1 MTRCLVTRRLL
12 RLGVAGLLLAV
23 GALIY
28 TQLLPQR
35 GPLRWDE
42 AVHAFKGLV
51 IAHDLATLDGLSFL
65 FDSYRQ
71 VLYPPLHSW
80 LVAAAYLVAGPSVT
94 TAITVTL
101 ALFLIGG
108 GVLYLAGGQVRPQ
121 ATINWAGAVAALLWL
136 TSPALVEYSVQTML
150 EVPGLVALAV
160 AMLVFLKLLAEP
172 DAPPREYRLLAAA
185 IALTYFVRT
194 PYGIILI
201 LAVGITLLVEA
212 RGRIH
217 HLWTARTFYLLLP
230 LALVFAIW
238 FAYPA
243 KLGSTW
249 TWLVNYPDGV
259 DDPYSAEGWLY
270 YPLALV
276 RIAGSPWLLALYLAG
291 MVYALVE
298 RRPGPRF
305 LVILALVQVIVGE
318 FHQNKQSRYLF
329 PVLPAWYLLAGNL
342 LAGAGAW
349 LAARRPSTARWA
361 GSLLALLLVGQSALL
376 LNGALHKTRPA
387 RPDPLGDY
395 VIQTLQTQGPATRTL
410 VIGSM
415 EMSHPT
421 PPFLDWRLVAEQA
434 ILAAPAAG
442 SAAQIDE
449 GRKLAGMLARLPLPQ
464 KLAAALRRVLT
475 GYDQPQRVRTLYLGL
490 PRRASYSQ
498 GARPAAA
505 FVQELI
511 RAQQIDQVIL
521 ITATRPQARYP
532 RDLLAPGLEAA
543 GWQRVAGATF
553 DTLVMQVEVFR
564 RAP

>member
-1 MTRCLVTRRLL
+1 MTRRLGTRHL
-12 RLGVAGLLLAV
+12 LSLGVLGLLILV

-28 TQLLPQR
+28 TQLLPHR

-42 AVHAFKGLV
+42 AVHAFKGVV
-51 IAHDLATLDGLSFL
+51 IAHDLATLDGPAFL

-80 LVAAAYLVAGPSVT
+80 LVAAAYLAAGPSVT

-121 ATINWAGAVAALLWL
+121 AINWAGAAAALLWL

-160 AMLVFLKLLAEP
+160 AMLVFLKLLSEP
-172 DAPPREYRLLAAA
+172 DAPPREYMLLAAA

-201 LAVGITLLVEA
+201 LAVGITLLVET
-212 RGRIH
+212 RGRIDR
-217 HLWTARTFYLLLP
+217 LWRARTFYLLLP

-249 TWLVNYPDGV
+249 SWLVNYPDGV

-276 RIAGSPWLLALYLAG
+276 RIAGSPWLSALYVAG
-291 MVYALVE
+291 MVYALAE

-305 LVILALVQVIVGE
+305 LVILALVQVIIGE
-318 FHQNKQSRYLF
+318 FHQNKQARYLF

-349 LAARRPSTARWA
+349 LAARRPNTARWA
-361 GSLLALLLVGQSALL
+361 GSLLALLLIGQSALL
-376 LNGALHKTRPA
+376 LNGALHKTRPP

-395 VIQTLQTQGPATRTL
+395 VIQTLQMQGPAARTL
-410 VIGSM
+410 VVGSM

-421 PPFLDWRLVAEQA
+421 PPFLDWRLVAEQP
-434 ILAAPAAG
+434 LMAAPAAG

-449 GRKLAGMLARLPLPQ
+449 GRKLAGLLARLSLPER
-464 KLAAALRRVLT
+464 LTAALRRVLT

-511 RAQQIDQVIL
+511 RTQQIDQVIL

-543 GWQRVAGATF
+543 GWQRVAGASF
-553 DTLVMQVEVFR
+553 DALAMQVEVFR
-564 RAP
+564 SAP

>member
-1 MTRCLVTRRLL
+1 
-12 RLGVAGLLLAV
+12 
-23 GALIY
+23 
-28 TQLLPQR
+28 
-35 GPLRWDE
+35 
-42 AVHAFKGLV
+42 
-51 IAHDLATLDGLSFL
+51 
-65 FDSYRQ
+65 

-80 LVAAAYLVAGPSVT
+80 LVAAAYLAAGPSVA
-94 TAITVTL
+94 TATTVTL

-121 ATINWAGAVAALLWL
+121 TLNWAGAAAALLWL
-136 TSPALVEYSVQTML
+136 TSPALIEYSVQTML

-160 AMLVFLKLLAEP
+160 AILVFLKLLAEA
-172 DAPPREYRLLAAA
+172 DAPPRETMLLAAA

-212 RGRIH
+212 RGRIG
-217 HLWTARTFYLLLP
+217 HLWTARTAYLLLP

-243 KLGSTW
+243 KLASTW

-259 DDPYSAEGWLY
+259 DDPYGAGGWLY

-276 RIAGSPWLLALYLAG
+276 RIAGSPWLFALYLAG

-305 LVILALVQVIVGE
+305 LVILVLAQVIIGE

-349 LAARRPSTARWA
+349 LAARRPIAARWA
-361 GSLLALLLVGQSALL
+361 GGILALLLIGQSALL
-376 LNGALHKTRPA
+376 LTGALQKTRPA
-387 RPDPLGDY
+387 RLDPLGDY
-395 VIQTLQTQGPATRTL
+395 VIQRLQAQGPNARTL

-415 EMSHPT
+415 EMGYPT
-421 PPFLDWRLVAEQA
+421 PPFLDWRLVAEQR
-434 ILAAPAAG
+434 IMAAPAAG
-442 SAAQIDE
+442 SAAQIEE
-449 GRKLAGMLARLPLPQ
+449 GRKLAGLVDRLPLPDG
-464 KLAAALRRVLT
+464 AASALRRVLT

-490 PRRASYSQ
+490 PIRASYSQ
-498 GARPAAA
+498 GARPAAT
-505 FVQELI
+505 FIDSLI
-511 RAQQIDQVIL
+511 RTQGLDHLVL
-521 ITATRPQARYP
+521 ITSTRPQARYP
-532 RDLLAPGLEAA
+532 RDLFIPSLEAA
-543 GWQRVAGATF
+543 GWQRVDGETF
-553 DTLVMQVEVFR
+553 DTVGLQVDTY
-564 RAP
+564 RAAP